1 MNNDYINI
9 YNNLVN
15 LARNKNLYKVFT
27 TEDTFSDRLV
37 LLLFH
42 FAFFLKIYSK
52 NNKKKTLQNIYD
64 FFFKQLELSIREIGY
79 GDTTINK
86 EMKNYINIFHSILE
100 KIESWESVEIS
111 KKNSIINSYLNINN
125 KSYILTEYFDNF
137 TKKLTNNSL
146 NSFTKGVIKT

>member
-137 TKKLTNNSL
+137 SKKLTNNSL